1 MTLAPEDDAV
11 RARAARVRLL
21 CLDVDG
27 VLTDGRLYF
36 LTDGVEAKSF
46 NIRDGLGLKL
56 LMSAGVRTAIITGR
70 RSPAARARAGEL
82 GLNYFFE
89 AVEDKRAVA
98 SGLAK
103 DLGLSMDAL
112 AAMGDDLPDLP
123 MMRAG
128 GLALTV
134 PDAPALVKQHAHY
147 VTRQQGGMGAVREA
161 CEFILQCQGR
171 FDDLQQGYL
180 T

>member
-1 MTLAPEDDAV
+1 MTSAPDDEAL
-11 RARAARVRLL
+11 RARAERIRLL

-36 LTDGVEAKSF
+36 LSDGVEAKSF

-56 LMSAGVRTAIITGR
+56 LMGAGVRTAIITGR

-82 GLNYFFE
+82 GLDYFFE
-89 AVEDKRAVA
+89 AVADKRAVA
-98 SGLAK
+98 AGLAK
-103 DLGLSMDAL
+103 DLGLPMDAL

-128 GLALTV
+128 GLALSV
-134 PDAPALVKQHAHY
+134 PDAPALVRQHAHY
-147 VTRQQGGMGAVREA
+147 VTRQHGGMGAVREA
-161 CEFILQCQGR
+161 CELILQCQGR
-171 FDDLQQGYL
+171 LDNLLKDYL
-180 T
+180 A